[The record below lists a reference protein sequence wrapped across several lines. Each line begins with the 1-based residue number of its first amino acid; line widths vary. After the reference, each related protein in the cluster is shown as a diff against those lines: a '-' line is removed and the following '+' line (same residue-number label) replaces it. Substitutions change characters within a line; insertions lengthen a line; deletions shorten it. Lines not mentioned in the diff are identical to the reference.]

1 MTAAE
6 GVPMADD
13 DRQQLL
19 PDPTPFAPTELLAED
34 IDHSVDVGDASV
46 DVNYTLD
53 VDHDVPVRRIEAGV
67 LAFALLVVGVGVLTP
82 VAATVQV
89 SACWPSCWSAT
100 SRFGRSG
107 GSRSHGGRVPRSGRR
122 PARSEH

>member
-19 PDPTPFAPTELLAED
+19 LDPTPFAPTELLAED
-34 IDHSVDVGDASV
+34 VDHSVDVGDASV
-46 DVNYTLD
+46 DVNHTLD

-67 LAFALLVVGVGVLTP
+67 LAFALLVVGFGVLTP

-89 SACWPSCWSAT
+89 SACWSAM